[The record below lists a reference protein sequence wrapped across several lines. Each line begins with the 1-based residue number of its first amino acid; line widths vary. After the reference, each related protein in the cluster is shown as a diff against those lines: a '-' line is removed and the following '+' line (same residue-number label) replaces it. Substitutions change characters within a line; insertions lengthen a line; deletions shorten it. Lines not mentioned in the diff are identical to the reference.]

1 MHFAPAE
8 FARDRAMPHAVDAWS
23 GLRTL
28 IRARLIVTVLAL
40 PVGLLFGGA
49 GPSLLAWRVLVGALA
64 AVGVLSALYQL
75 GVRIGRGLTFQTVLQ
90 LVGDLAL
97 VTVLA
102 AVSGGRGSQFALF
115 FGVIVVTGGLLARV
129 PGGMLTAGGAA
140 IGFVLLPWLATVLA
154 APDAAVGAESATP
167 LYATVAYL
175 GVLGVLA
182 GMLGE
187 RVHRTRA
194 DLERTARELDRVR
207 VDNDT
212 VLRHLTTGVLS
223 VDAQGRVSFLNPAAE
238 QLLGLRSLEC
248 RGQHVAGA
256 FPQRLAPLRDLVLS
270 TLETRTPRARV
281 ELEMTGASGRP
292 LPIGLSANLLL
303 HESRFTGLVAVFQD
317 LSEVREMERRARR
330 HETLA
335 EIGAL
340 SARIAHELR
349 NGLNPI
355 SGSVECLQREL
366 KLEGENAVL
375 MGLISRECARLN
387 RFVTD
392 LLNYSRERDLAL
404 EALSVDDELAELGE
418 LLGRHPRRPERVT
431 VSVQAGEHDACVR
444 GDREQLRQVWLNL
457 AANAFEAMADG
468 GRLVVRRRLV
478 DGDRIVV
485 EFEDTGAGITADDL
499 PRVGQPFYTTKQ
511 GGTGLG
517 LTIASRIVERHG
529 GTLTLESTPGRG
541 TTVRVGLPVDEA
553 VIARAA

>member
-1 MHFAPAE
+1 VFAIPQA
-8 FARDRAMPHAVDAWS
+8 
-23 GLRTL
+23 
-28 IRARLIVTVLAL
+28 
-40 PVGLLFGGA
+40 
-49 GPSLLAWRVLVGALA
+49 
-64 AVGVLSALYQL
+64 
-75 GVRIGRGLTFQTVLQ
+75 
-90 LVGDLAL
+90 
-97 VTVLA
+97 
-102 AVSGGRGSQFALF
+102 
-115 FGVIVVTGGLLARV
+115 
-129 PGGMLTAGGAA
+129 AGGA
-140 IGFVLLPWLATVLA
+140 
-154 APDAAVGAESATP
+154 ESVTP
-167 LYATVAYL
+167 LFATVAYL

-187 RVHRTRA
+187 RVYRTRA

-223 VDAQGRVSFLNPAAE
+223 VDAQGRVSYLNPAAE
-238 QLLGLRSLEC
+238 QVLGVRSLEC

-256 FPQRLAPLRDLVLS
+256 VPQRLAPLRDLVLG
-270 TLETRTPRARV
+270 TLDTRTPRARV
-281 ELEMTGASGRP
+281 ELDMTGPSGRP
-292 LPIGLSANLLL
+292 LPIGMSTNLLL
-303 HESRFTGLVAVFQD
+303 HEGRFTGLVAVFQD

-366 KLEGENAVL
+366 RLEGENAVL

-404 EALSVDDELAELGE
+404 ETLSVDDELGDLGE
-418 LLGRHPRRPERVT
+418 LLSHHPRRPDGVT
-431 VSVQAGEHDACVR
+431 VSVQPGGEEACVR

-457 AANAFEAMADG
+457 AANAFEAMAEG
-468 GRLVVRRRLV
+468 GRLVVRRRMLE
-478 DGDRIVV
+478 DDRVV
-485 EFEDTGAGITADDL
+485 IEFEDTGTGIEAEEL
-499 PRVGQPFYTTKQ
+499 SRVGQPFYTTKQ

-529 GTLTLESTPGRG
+529 GTLTLESVTGRG
-541 TTVRVGLPVDEA
+541 TTVRVGLPVHEA

>member
-1 MHFAPAE
+1 MCEAPTEAVH
-8 FARDRAMPHAVDAWS
+8 DRAAPHAPDAWS

-40 PVGLLFGGA
+40 PVGLLLAPGA
-49 GPSLLAWRVLVGALA
+49 SSTAWKVLVGALA

-75 GVRIGRGLTFQTVLQ
+75 AVRFQRGLALQTALQ
-90 LVGDLAL
+90 LLGDLAL

-102 AVSGGRGSQFALF
+102 AVSGGRGSQFTLF
-115 FGVIVVTGGLLARV
+115 FGVIVVTGGLLGRV
-129 PGGMLTAGGAA
+129 PGGMLTAAGAA
-140 IGFVLLPWLATVLA
+140 LGFLTLPWATSQLTIPLATA
-154 APDAAVGAESATP
+154 GAEAATP
-167 LYATVAYL
+167 LFATIAYL

-182 GMLGE
+182 GMLGD
-187 RVHRTRA
+187 RVHLTRA

-223 VDAQGRVSFLNPAAE
+223 VDAHGRVSYLNPAAE
-238 QLLGLRSLEC
+238 QVLGVRSLEC
-248 RGQHVAGA
+248 RGQSVAAA
-256 FPQRLAPLRDLVLS
+256 FPERLSALKDLVLA
-270 TLETRTPRARV
+270 TLESRNPRARA
-281 ELEMTGASGRP
+281 ELEMTSLSGRR
-292 LPIGLSANLLL
+292 LPIGLSTNLLM
-303 HESRFTGLVAVFQD
+303 HEGRFTGLVAVFQD
-317 LSEVREMERRARR
+317 LSEVREMERRAR
-330 HETLA
+330 HNETLA

-366 KLEGENAVL
+366 NLEGENAVL
-375 MGLISRECARLN
+375 MELVSRECGRLN

-392 LLNYSRERDLAL
+392 LLNYSRERELAL
-404 EALSVDDELAELGE
+404 ETLSVDEELADLGE
-418 LLGRHPRRPERVT
+418 LLSHHPRRSEGVT
-431 VSVQAGEHDACVR
+431 VSIQAGVCEASVR

-457 AANAFEAMADG
+457 AANAFEAMAEG
-468 GRLVVRRRLV
+468 GRLSVRQRRV
-478 DGDRIVV
+478 DDGRVFI
-485 EFEDTGAGITADDL
+485 EFEDTGSGIEAADL
-499 PRVGQPFYTTKQ
+499 PQVGQPFYTTKQ

-529 GTLTLESTPGRG
+529 GTLTLESALGRG

-553 VIARAA
+553 VFARAA

>member
-1 MHFAPAE
+1 MNFAPTE
-8 FARDRAMPHAVDAWS
+8 VPRERAMPHAPDAWS

-40 PVGLLFGGA
+40 PVGLLLAPGA
-49 GPSLLAWRVLVGALA
+49 SSVAWTVLIGALG

-75 GVRIGRGLTFQTVLQ
+75 GVRIGRALAFQTVIQ

-102 AVSGGRGSQFALF
+102 AVSGGRGSQFTLF
-115 FGVIVVTGGLLARV
+115 FGVIVVTGGLLGRV
-129 PGGMLTAGGAA
+129 PGGVLTAGGAVV
-140 IGFVLLPWLATVLA
+140 GFVLLPWIATVFAIPEA
-154 APDAAVGAESATP
+154 AAGAESGTP
-167 LYATVAYL
+167 LFATVAYL

-182 GMLGE
+182 GMLGD
-187 RVHRTRA
+187 RVYRTRA
-194 DLERTARELDRVR
+194 DLERTARELERVR

-223 VDAQGRVSFLNPAAE
+223 VDVQGRVSYLNPAAE
-238 QLLGLRSLEC
+238 QVLGVRALEC
-248 RGQHVAGA
+248 RGQHAAGA
-256 FPQRLAPLRDLVLS
+256 FPQRLAPLRDLVLG

-292 LPIGLSANLLL
+292 LPIGMSTNLLL
-303 HESRFTGLVAVFQD
+303 HEGRFTGLVAVFQD
-317 LSEVREMERRARR
+317 LSEVRAMERRARR

-366 KLEGENAVL
+366 RLDGENAVL

-404 EALSVDDELAELGE
+404 ETLSLDDELAELVE
-418 LLGRHPRRPERVT
+418 LLTRHPRRPAGVV
-431 VSVQAGEHDACVR
+431 VSVQAGTEEVCVR
-444 GDREQLRQVWLNL
+444 GDREQLRQVWLNI
-457 AANAFEAMADG
+457 AANAFDAMADG
-468 GRLVVRRRLV
+468 GRLVVRRRMV
-478 DGDRIVV
+478 DGDRVV
-485 EFEDTGAGITADDL
+485 IEFEDTGTGIAAEEL

-529 GTLTLESTPGRG
+529 GTLLLESTPGRG

-553 VIARAA
+553 VVARAA

>member
-1 MHFAPAE
+1 MLVDVKVARGPAAIHAP
-8 FARDRAMPHAVDAWS
+8 DAWS
-23 GLRTL
+23 ALRTL

-40 PVGLLFGGA
+40 PVGLLFA
-49 GPSLLAWRVLVGALA
+49 PSASSAAWWVLIGALV

-75 GVRIGRGLTFQTVLQ
+75 GVRIARARRLQTAIQ
-90 LVGDLAL
+90 LAGDLAL
-97 VTVLA
+97 VTLLA

-115 FGVIVVTGGLLARV
+115 YGLVVVTGGLLGQI
-129 PGGMLTAGGAA
+129 PGGMLTAAGAA
-140 IGFVLLPWLATVLA
+140 IGFVLLPWIGTALAIPQA
-154 APDAAVGAESATP
+154 ASATEPATP
-167 LYATVAYL
+167 LFATVAYL

-182 GMLGE
+182 GMLGD

-194 DLERTARELDRVR
+194 DLERTERELDRVR

-223 VDAQGRVSFLNPAAE
+223 VDAEGSVSYLNPAAE
-238 QLLGLRSLEC
+238 QVLGVRALEC
-248 RGQHVAGA
+248 RGQHASSA
-256 FPQRLAPLRDLVLS
+256 FPDRLAALRELVLG
-270 TLETRTPRARV
+270 TVQTRTPRARV
-281 ELEMTGASGRP
+281 ELDMKGPSGRP
-292 LPIGLSANLLL
+292 LPVGISTNLLL
-303 HESRFTGLVAVFQD
+303 HEGQFNGLVAVFQD

-349 NGLNPI
+349 NGINPI

-366 KLEGENAVL
+366 NLEGENAVL

-404 EALSVDDELAELGE
+404 EGLTIADELGE
-418 LLGRHPRRPERVT
+418 LGDLLKHHPRRPENVA
-431 VSVQAGEHDACVR
+431 VSVQPGASEASVR
-444 GDREQLRQVWLNL
+444 GDRELLRQVWLNL
-457 AANAFEAMADG
+457 AANAFEAMAEG
-468 GRLVVRRRLV
+468 GRLVVRQRMPEGNRV
-478 DGDRIVV
+478 MI
-485 EFEDTGAGITADDL
+485 EFEDTGTGIAADDL

-529 GTLTLESTPGRG
+529 GALVLESTPGRG
-541 TTVRVGLPVDEA
+541 TTVRVALPVDVA
-553 VIARAA
+553 VVARAA

>member
-1 MHFAPAE
+1 MNATPAE
-8 FARDRAMPHAVDAWS
+8 AVRDRAEPHAPDAWS

-40 PVGLLFGGA
+40 PAGLLLAPGA
-49 GPSLLAWRVLVGALA
+49 SSAAWKVLVGALVT
-64 AVGVLSALYQL
+64 VGVLSALYQL
-75 GVRIGRGLTFQTVLQ
+75 GVRLGKALALQTALQ
-90 LVGDLAL
+90 LAGDLAL

-129 PGGMLTAGGAA
+129 PGGMLTASGAA
-140 IGFVLLPWLATVLA
+140 IGILLLPWVGGALALPEATLA
-154 APDAAVGAESATP
+154 AEPATP
-167 LYATVAYL
+167 LFTTIAYL

-182 GMLGE
+182 GMLGD

-223 VDAQGRVSFLNPAAE
+223 VDAHGRVSYLNPAAE
-238 QLLGLRSLEC
+238 QVLGVRSLEC
-248 RGQHVAGA
+248 RGKHVANA
-256 FPQRLAPLRDLVLS
+256 FPERLAPLRELVIA
-270 TLETRTPRARV
+270 TLQSRDPRARA
-281 ELEMTGASGRP
+281 ELDMTGSSGRA
-292 LPIGLSANLLL
+292 LPIGLSTNLLL
-303 HESRFTGLVAVFQD
+303 HDGRFTGLVAVFQD

-349 NGLNPI
+349 NGLSPI

-375 MGLISRECARLN
+375 MELVSRECARLN

-404 EALSVDDELAELGE
+404 ESLSVDDELADLGE
-418 LLGRHPRRPERVT
+418 LLSHHPRRPDGVT
-431 VSVQAGEHDACVR
+431 VSVQAGAREAGIK

-457 AANAFEAMADG
+457 AANAFEAMAEG
-468 GRLVVRRRLV
+468 GRLTVRQRMADGERVV
-478 DGDRIVV
+478 I
-485 EFEDTGAGITADDL
+485 EFEDTGTGIAADEL

-529 GTLTLESTPGRG
+529 GTLTLESAPGRG

-553 VIARAA
+553 VLARAA

>member
-1 MHFAPAE
+1 MLVDVKVARGPAAIHAP
-8 FARDRAMPHAVDAWS
+8 DAWS
-23 GLRTL
+23 ALRTL

-40 PVGLLFGGA
+40 PVGLLFA
-49 GPSLLAWRVLVGALA
+49 PSASSAAWWVLIGALA

-75 GVRIGRGLTFQTVLQ
+75 GVRIARARRLQTAIQ
-90 LVGDLAL
+90 LAGDLTL
-97 VTVLA
+97 VTLLA

-115 FGVIVVTGGLLARV
+115 YGLVVVTGGLLGQV
-129 PGGMLTAGGAA
+129 PGGMLTAAGAA
-140 IGFVLLPWLATVLA
+140 IGFVLLPWIGTALAIPQA
-154 APDAAVGAESATP
+154 ASATEPATP
-167 LYATVAYL
+167 LFATVAYL

-182 GMLGE
+182 GMLGD

-194 DLERTARELDRVR
+194 DLERTERELDRVR

-223 VDAQGRVSFLNPAAE
+223 VDAEGRVGYLNPAAE
-238 QLLGLRSLEC
+238 QVLGVRALEC
-248 RGQHVAGA
+248 RGQHVSNA
-256 FPQRLAPLRDLVLS
+256 FPDRLAALRELVLG
-270 TLETRTPRARV
+270 TVQTRAPRARV
-281 ELEMTGASGRP
+281 ELDMKGPSGRP
-292 LPIGLSANLLL
+292 LPVGISTNLLL
-303 HESRFTGLVAVFQD
+303 HEGQFNGLVAVFQD

-349 NGLNPI
+349 NGINPI

-404 EALSVDDELAELGE
+404 EGLTVADELGE
-418 LLGRHPRRPERVT
+418 LSELLKHHPRRPESVA
-431 VSVQAGEHDACVR
+431 VSVQPGAGEAFVR
-444 GDREQLRQVWLNL
+444 GDRELLRQVWLNL
-457 AANAFEAMADG
+457 AANAFEAMAEG
-468 GRLVVRRRLV
+468 GRLVVRQRMLE
-478 DGDRIVV
+478 GDRVV
-485 EFEDTGAGITADDL
+485 IEFEDTGTGIAADDL

-529 GTLTLESTPGRG
+529 GALALESTPGRG
-541 TTVRVGLPVDEA
+541 TTVRVALPVDVA
-553 VIARAA
+553 VVARAA